1 MGGGALQCCKGTQQ
15 TQGYFPLIGL
25 LPLGG
30 LLPLSIITCLDV
42 LQKVVHVILGSHA
55 VTLPLPMFTGPS
67 AVGQLTDSCLGS
79 LGGVLLVSSQTAAL
93 VHWAKCCWSAH
104 RQLPWFTGPSAVGQL
119 TDSCRGSLGRV
130 LLVSSQLPWFTGLS
144 AVGQLTDSCLGSLG

>member
-55 VTLPLPMFTGPS
+55 LTLPLPMFTGQS
-67 AVGQLTDSCLGS
+67 AVGQLTDSCL
-79 LGGVLLVSSQTAAL
+79 
-93 VHWAKCCWSAH
+93 
-104 RQLPWFTGPSAVGQL
+104 
-119 TDSCRGSLGRV
+119 GSLGRV